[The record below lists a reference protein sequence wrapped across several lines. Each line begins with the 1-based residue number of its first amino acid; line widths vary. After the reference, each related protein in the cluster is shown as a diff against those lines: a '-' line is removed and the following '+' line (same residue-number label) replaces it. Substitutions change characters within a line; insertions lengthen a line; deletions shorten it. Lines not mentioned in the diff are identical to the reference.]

1 MLFEPIDFSKLN
13 EQDVRE
19 EILAPIIRHLG
30 YRRGT
35 SNDVIRELSLRYPRI
50 FLGRK
55 KPKKDPIIRGEAD
68 YVLDIDNKWRWVLE
82 AKSPGQIDID
92 EIEQAYSYAI
102 HPEVRAIYF
111 CLSDGYEFKIYRT
124 DYAPDVAPIFQTNY
138 DELNTTFATLKNI
151 LSPESIKRNWSARVI
166 DIGKP
171 VGTGLNS
178 LVKIESGHIG
188 FQSNSWNIP
197 VYNALSLTV
206 VNGTI
211 QRDED
216 GKLLIYLVTRSSL
229 ALQEKNSRLGLDTV
243 EVKSSEDILSCD
255 SEKPT
260 LFVSRKT
267 YTIPQGETAL
277 NITTGKTTLL
287 PYTVKADISINARAV
302 LSAKKLSGQFTCEYN
317 FHQST
322 SSLSLVGEFELNLS

>member
-35 SNDVIRELSLRYPRI
+35 SNDVIRE
-50 FLGRK
+50 
-55 KPKKDPIIRGEAD
+55 
-68 YVLDIDNKWRWVLE
+68 
-82 AKSPGQIDID
+82 
-92 EIEQAYSYAI
+92 
-102 HPEVRAIYF
+102 
-111 CLSDGYEFKIYRT
+111 
-124 DYAPDVAPIFQTNY
+124 
-138 DELNTTFATLKNI
+138 
-151 LSPESIKRNWSARVI
+151 
-166 DIGKP
+166 
-171 VGTGLNS
+171 
-178 LVKIESGHIG
+178 
-188 FQSNSWNIP
+188 
-197 VYNALSLTV
+197 
-206 VNGTI
+206 
-211 QRDED
+211 
-216 GKLLIYLVTRSSL
+216 
-229 ALQEKNSRLGLDTV
+229 
-243 EVKSSEDILSCD
+243 KSSEDILSCD

>member
-19 EILAPIIRHLG
+19 EILAPLIRNLG

-55 KPKKDPIIRGEAD
+55 KTKKDPMLRGEAD
-68 YVLDIDNKWRWVLE
+68 YIFDIDKKWRWVLE
-82 AKSPGQIDID
+82 AKKPGQINID

-124 DYAPDVAPIFQTNY
+124 DYAPEVAPIFQTNY
-138 DELNTTFATLKNI
+138 DELNTTFDTLKNI
-151 LSPESIKRNWSARVI
+151 LSPDSIRRDWSASVI

-171 VGTGLNS
+171 VGAGLNS
-178 LVKIESGHIG
+178 IVKIESGHIG

-211 QRDED
+211 QRNEN
-216 GKLLIYLVTRSSL
+216 GRLLIYLVTRASL
-229 ALQEKNSRLGLDTV
+229 ALQETNSRLGLDKV
-243 EVKSSEDILSCD
+243 EVESSEDILSGD

-260 LFVSRKT
+260 LLVSRKT
-267 YTIPQGETAL
+267 YTIPQGETVL
-277 NITTGKTTLL
+277 NIATGKNILL
-287 PYTVKADISINARAV
+287 PHSVKADISINARAV
-302 LSAKKLSGQFTCEYN
+302 LFGKKLSGQFTCEYN
-317 FHQST
+317 FYQST

>member
-1 MLFEPIDFSKLN
+1 
-13 EQDVRE
+13 
-19 EILAPIIRHLG
+19 
-30 YRRGT
+30 
-35 SNDVIRELSLRYPRI
+35 
-50 FLGRK
+50 
-55 KPKKDPIIRGEAD
+55 
-68 YVLDIDNKWRWVLE
+68 LE
-82 AKSPGQIDID
+82 AKSPGQINID

-111 CLSDGYEFKIYRT
+111 CISDGYEFRIYRT

-138 DELNTTFATLKNI
+138 DELKTTFDTLKNI
-151 LSPESIKRNWSARVI
+151 LSPESIRRDWSARVI

-171 VGTGLNS
+171 IGAGLNS

-206 VNGTI
+206 VNGAI
-211 QRDED
+211 QRDEN
-216 GKLLIYLVTRSSL
+216 GKLLLYLLTRSSL
-229 ALQEKNSRLGLDTV
+229 ALQEKNSRLGLDKIEV
-243 EVKSSEDILSCD
+243 ESSDDILSSD

-260 LFVSRKT
+260 LFVARKT

-277 NITTGKTTLL
+277 NMTTGKNTLL
-287 PYTVKADISINARAV
+287 PYSVKADISINARAV
-302 LSAKKLSGQFTCEYN
+302 LSGKKLSGQFTCEYN

-322 SSLSLVGEFELNLS
+322 SSLSLVGGFELNLS